1 MAEELP
7 DHLLRDPQLAA
18 LANEL
23 AAAEGAEGFIRAML
37 SNDPALSSFSIL
49 TPQEKQLAVELVA
62 MQDPKILDDA
72 WKVLYKFKPPT
83 IEEFLTPK
91 YIGSMCDFMYPKWR
105 EGLIR
110 DLAPDSVKNEFVYS
124 GAIGLGKT
132 TIALI
137 GQHFAQTWTT
147 ALKHP
152 QAYYEKP
159 AMAPLYYILLSI
171 SREKAQQALMA
182 PLLGLLRDCSHYV
195 EVGHRT
201 DSMAGRALD
210 EEFPD
215 RVPFTYV
222 NQVIQFPNNIWVMSG
237 SNEMHAISLNVLGAI
252 LDEAEFRDN
261 RAKRTDS
268 GSGDIAE
275 VMSLYL
281 AVRER
286 IRSRFMG
293 RIGTILSLVS
303 SKRFAGSPVELHIR
317 DIASHDPNT
326 TVYNYSQWEVLSP
339 TRYPSK
345 KTFQV
350 FVGGKGLEPR
360 IIEEGEDFECPTGY
374 RMIDVPLEH
383 LSDFRNNIYAALR
396 NLAGIATEM
405 TNPFFTNEESIVG
418 MFDSH
423 LWNFAGVIKTD
434 MRDLH
439 CLIEMLVKSPL
450 VYRTMKNSFAFKRAP
465 DAPRFLRL
473 DMSETSD
480 HTGVAMG
487 HKEVAPDGR
496 ILKVFDFAFDIEPGH
511 EGIHLEAV
519 WQFVRDLRER
529 CNVQFASISADRASG
544 SVMGIQ
550 ALKNTRYPAYHLSV
564 DKTKEPYILFR
575 SEAINGLVKVGHR
588 GRLEQEV
595 RYLEDVGPKID
606 HPARF
611 PDGSKGSKDITDAVS
626 GCVYEMSLNETLPNY
641 SWSDLNTRLH
651 GDKLD
656 LSELAPAKPLEISG
670 DQLFQGLMS
679 RHMNTGS

>member
-7 DHLLRDPQLAA
+7 DHLLRDPHLAELANA
-18 LANEL
+18 LAE
-23 AAAEGAEGFIRAML
+23 AEGAEGFIRAML
-37 SNDPALSSFSIL
+37 SSDPTLSSFSIL
-49 TPQEKQLAVELVA
+49 TPQEKQLAVELVS
-62 MQDPKILDDA
+62 MQDPKILEDA
-72 WKVLYKFKPPT
+72 WRVLYKFRPPT
-83 IEEFLTPK
+83 IEEFLTP
-91 YIGSMCDFMYPKWR
+91 YYVGSMTDFMYPKWR
-105 EGLIR
+105 ENLLR

-147 ALKHP
+147 ALKEP

-171 SREKAQQALMA
+171 SREKAQQALMT
-182 PLLGLLRDCSHYV
+182 PLLGLLRDSQHYV

-201 DSMAGRALD
+201 DKMAFA
-210 EEFPD
+210 EEEYPD
-215 RVPFTYV
+215 KVPFIYV
-222 NQVIQFPNNIWVMSG
+222 NQVIQFPKNIWVMSG

-261 RAKRTDS
+261 RAKRSDA

-293 RIGTILSLVS
+293 RIGTILALVS

-317 DIASHDPNT
+317 DVAARDPNT
-326 TVYNYSQWEVLSP
+326 ALYNYAQWEVLSP

-345 KTFQV
+345 KTFRV
-350 FVGGKGLEPR
+350 FVGGRGLEPR
-360 IIEEGEDFECPTGY
+360 IIEDDEEFVCPTGY
-374 RMIDVPLEH
+374 QVIEVPLEH
-383 LSDFRNNIYAALR
+383 YSDFKNNIYAALR

-405 TNPFFTNEESIVG
+405 TNPFFTSEESIMG
-418 MFDSH
+418 QFDDN
-423 LWNFAGVIKTD
+423 LWNFTGVVRTD
-434 MRDLH
+434 MRDPH
-439 CLIEMLVKSPL
+439 CLTEMLIKSPL
-450 VYRTMKNSFAFKRAP
+450 VYRTMKSGFAFKRAP

-480 HTGVAMG
+480 HTGVAMM

-496 ILKVFDFAFDIEPGH
+496 ILKVTDFAFDIEPGR

-519 WQFVRDLRER
+519 WQFVRDLKER
-529 CNVQFASISADRASG
+529 CGVQYASITADRASG

-550 ALKNTRYPAYHLSV
+550 ALKNASYPAYHLSV
-564 DKTKEPYILFR
+564 DKTKEPYLLFR
-575 SEAINGLVKVGHR
+575 AEAINGLVKIGYR
-588 GRLEQEV
+588 NKIEQEL
-595 RYLEDVGPKID
+595 RHLEDTGTKID

-611 PDGSKGSKDITDAVS
+611 ADGAKGSKDITDALS
-626 GCVYEMSLNETLPNY
+626 GCVYEMSLNEVLPLY
-641 SWSDLNTRLH
+641 SWSDLNQRIH
-651 GDKLD
+651 GAKKP
-656 LSELAPAKPLEISG
+656 LADIAPEKPLEVSG
-670 DQLFQGLMS
+670 EQLFQGLMN
-679 RHMNTGS
+679 RHMNLNQ